1 MDSFHRFSGG
11 LLENL
16 RKLLLSGKWELG
28 GEACVLYG
36 VSLCILS
43 INLN

>member
-16 RKLLLSGKWELG
+16 WKLFVSGKWKLD
-28 GEACVLYG
+28 GEGCVLYG
-36 VSLCILS
+36 ASLCILS
-43 INLN
+43 INLK

>member
-16 RKLLLSGKWELG
+16 RKLFVSGKWKLG
-28 GEACVLYG
+28 EEGCILYG
-36 VSLCILS
+36 ASLCILS
-43 INLN
+43 INLK